1 MLDASRWLLRVI
13 GNAAYRF
20 YWDDCFSRASSLAYT
35 TLFALVPVSA
45 LSFSMFSAFHIDQQQ
60 TSRTITSMLSQFL
73 PPIENDQLR
82 ALRGDVL
89 EYLTVFS
96 ENVSALNTLSVA
108 VLCFTAVALINTIES
123 ALNVVWRVSSKL
135 SIMSKIINFWAVMTL
150 GPLLLVVS
158 FIWYGKV
165 NAMAGSDQW
174 VQSNILS
181 VVDFLI
187 PVSSTWLAL
196 TLLFFK
202 LPAAK
207 VRLHDAAIGAFFSAV
222 VFEFVKRGFAWY
234 ISLSTTYSTIYGV
247 LTTIPIFLFWL
258 YVTWVVVLFGA
269 EISYQAGSIA
279 ILRSLRKY
287 STDLGDVGAVLGLRV
302 LYTIGRAFLRG
313 DGPPSEGDIARETG
327 ADPVR
332 VRTCLDI
339 LTEADIL
346 TVSDPNLHNR
356 ALIKSPE
363 RLTLGDIINTFRSK
377 EYRFRWADVSKDPGQ
392 LPSSEGADAT
402 FLEVIRKAANRL
414 ESSRTVETWT
424 LREFIGS

>member
-1 MLDASRWLLRVI
+1 MRSVLEAGRWLLRVI

-35 TLFALVPVSA
+35 SLFALVPVSA
-45 LSFSMFSAFHIDQQQ
+45 LSFSMFSAFHIDKQQ
-60 TSRTITSMLSQFL
+60 TSRTLTSMLEQFL

-89 EYLTVFS
+89 EYLTIFS

-108 VLCFTAVALINTIES
+108 VLCFTAIALINTIES
-123 ALNVVWRVSSKL
+123 ALNVVWRVSSQL
-135 SIMSKIINFWAVMTL
+135 SIVSKVINFWAVMTL
-150 GPLLLVVS
+150 GPLLLTVS

-165 NAMAGSDQW
+165 NALAVNDAW
-174 VQSNILS
+174 VQSNIFS
-181 VVDFLI
+181 VIDFLI
-187 PVSSTWLAL
+187 PVSATWLAL
-196 TLLFFK
+196 TLLFYK

-258 YVTWVVVLFGA
+258 YITWVVVLFGA

-287 STDLGDVGAVLGLRV
+287 STDLGDIGAILGLRV
-302 LYTIGRAFLRG
+302 LFAIGQAFLRG
-313 DGPPSEGDIARETG
+313 DPPPSEGDIARETG

-332 VRTCLDI
+332 IRTCLDI

-346 TVSDPNLHNR
+346 TVSDLSTHNR
-356 ALIKSPE
+356 ALMRSPE
-363 RLTLGDIINTFRSK
+363 KLTLGDIINTFRSK
-377 EYRFRWADVSKDPGQ
+377 EYRFRWADAQAKDG
-392 LPSSEGADAT
+392 SNGEAT
-402 FLEVIRKAANRL
+402 FLEVIRRAATRL
-414 ESSRTVETWT
+414 EGARGVETWT
-424 LREFIGS
+424 LREFIGA